1 MPKRDIRM
9 TPAEVTEF
17 LSQHAECV
25 IAFNDGRRA
34 PCIALAQYRLR
45 GDRMAISVPRS
56 APVRSGSGVA
66 AMLAA
71 LGAEPRVCV
80 LVEQSPTYY
89 EIAYVAIRGPAEAVH
104 DADGELVFELPVGH
118 VSSASFAKLLAPT
131 DLGTA

>member
-34 PCIALAQYRLR
+34 PGIALAQYRLR

-56 APVRSGSGVA
+56 APVRSGSGVT

-104 DADGELVFELPVGH
+104 DADGELAFELPVGH

>member
-17 LSQHAECV
+17 LSRHAECV
-25 IAFNDGRRA
+25 IAFNDGRPA
-34 PCIALAQYRLR
+34 PGIALAQYRLR

-56 APVRSGSGVA
+56 APVRPGSGVA

-89 EIAYVAIRGPAEAVH
+89 EIAYIAIRGPAEAVH
-104 DADGELVFELPVGH
+104 DAGGDLVFELPVRE
-118 VSSASFAKLLAPT
+118 VSSASFAKLLAPA

>member
-17 LSQHAECV
+17 LSQHAECA

-34 PCIALAQYRLR
+34 PGIALAQYRLR
-45 GDRMAISVPRS
+45 GDRIAISVPRS
-56 APVRSGSGVA
+56 APVRPGSSVA
-66 AMLAA
+66 ATLAA

-89 EIAYVAIRGPAEAVH
+89 EIAYVAIRGQAEAVH
-104 DADGELVFELPVGH
+104 DADGELVFELPVRD

>member
-9 TPAEVTEF
+9 TQAEVTEF
-17 LSQHAECV
+17 LSRHAECV

-34 PCIALAQYRLR
+34 PSIALAQYCLR
-45 GDRMAISVPRS
+45 GDRMAIGVPRS